1 MCAHAKGIEMG
12 SEGLVMLG
20 ECKKEKKVFFSE
32 VSMFKGHLLKTD
44 RKAV

>member
-1 MCAHAKGIEMG
+1 MG

-20 ECKKEKKVFFSE
+20 ECKKEKKSFFFSLSE
-32 VSMFKGHLLKTD
+32 VSMSKGHLLKTD

>member
-1 MCAHAKGIEMG
+1 MEVG

-20 ECKKEKKVFFSE
+20 ECEEKRKRVFFLSE
-32 VSMFKGHLLKTD
+32 VSMSKGHLLKID